1 MKIASGWY
9 KKGLGNAIGLLVGAL
24 ALGTAFPHLIKS
36 FGGSLPWEKVIFI
49 VSAFSLTGGLVMN
62 IYCS

>member
-24 ALGTAFPHLIKS
+24 VLGTAFPHLIKS
-36 FGGSLPWEKVIFI
+36 FGGSLPWEQVIFI
-49 VSAFSLTGGLVMN
+49 ISGFSLVVD
-62 IYCS
+62 